1 MNDLSNVVELVSE
14 HDLNRLIQLYT
25 TDESQQV
32 RLKHDF
38 ETGHF
43 KALLHIDNDEIT
55 GYLIFNNA
63 YSTWQHRTLFASD
76 IWLKEGVEEAQMFS
90 AFKSLFQK
98 LFALARENFAKC
110 INVNLNLQNQRTIEW
125 IKQMGALNLSEQED
139 WLIFEMRLAEMQ
151 EFIGQPSS
159 LNPAY
164 KLVKVNDINSCS
176 HEVRELIN
184 QLAIFEKLEEQCET
198 TAAELTRD
206 YELQGNKCKK
216 RFYELSIAVKEETNE
231 LVGFAIYY
239 MKYELAKGL
248 GFYLE
253 DLYIK
258 TEYRGSGVG
267 TCLWQFVVKDVLS
280 AHEAKFMHWTVLE
293 WNKPAIDFYYKY
305 KSNNLTE
312 VCGLNLFR
320 FITDTIY
327 NNAS

>member
-1 MNDLSNVVELVSE
+1 MNDLNNVIELKSE
-14 HDLNRLIQLYT
+14 HDLNRLIQIYS
-25 TDESQQV
+25 TDESKQV
-32 RLKHDF
+32 QLKQEFDS
-38 ETGHF
+38 GNF
-43 KALLHIDNDEIT
+43 KALLHIDNDDIT
-55 GYLIFNNA
+55 GFLIFNNG
-63 YSTWQHRTLFASD
+63 YSTWQHRTFFASD
-76 IWLKEGVEEAQMFS
+76 IWLKECVEEAQMFS
-90 AFKSLFQK
+90 TFKNMFLK
-98 LFALARENFAKC
+98 LFALARENFAKR
-110 INVNLNLQNQRTIEW
+110 INVNFNLQNQRITEW
-125 IKQMGALNLSEQED
+125 IKQIGALNLSEQED
-139 WLIFEMRLAEMQ
+139 WLLFEMRLAEMQ
-151 EFIGQPSS
+151 EFIRQPSS

-164 KLVKVNDINSCS
+164 MLVKVTDINTCS

-198 TAAELTRD
+198 TANELMRD
-206 YELQGNKCKK
+206 YQLEGNK

-258 TEYRGSGVG
+258 SEYRGSGVG

-280 AHEAKFMHWTVLE
+280 AHDIKFMHWSVLE

-305 KSNNLTE
+305 KSTNLTE
-312 VCGLNLFR
+312 MCGLKLFR
-320 FITDTIY
+320 FITSIIY